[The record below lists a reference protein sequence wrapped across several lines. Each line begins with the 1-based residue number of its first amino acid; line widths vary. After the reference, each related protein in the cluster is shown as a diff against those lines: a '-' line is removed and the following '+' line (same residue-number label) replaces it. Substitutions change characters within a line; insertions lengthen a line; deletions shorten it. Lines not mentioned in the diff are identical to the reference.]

1 MGKSLPVDLCSG
13 SGGTAGSDRK
23 FPPKFSERPIFAITA
38 SPTGKFPTSGK
49 RTRSLIPLGRIT
61 MTMATMELFAIVLV
75 QIDFLSPVVPCTYV
89 SSRGTWVDHRIHVSR
104 GSIWAPQNR
113 ITA

>member
-1 MGKSLPVDLCSG
+1 MGKSLAVDLCSG

-23 FPPKFSERPIFAITA
+23 FPSKFSERPIFAITA

-49 RTRSLIPLGRIT
+49 RARPLFPLGRIT
-61 MTMATMELFAIVLV
+61 LTMATMELLPLSWVH
-75 QIDFLSPVVPCTYV
+75 IDFLSPVVPCTYV

-104 GSIWAPQNR
+104 GSIWAPHNR